1 MNSEANL
8 EIVLFTLLGF
18 LGTVILLSII
28 LIIVVV
34 WRVRKIEIP
43 ADADFFE
50 ALRYTP
56 LIIVITLDML
66 DFAFDFLSA
75 PIGFTLLTFLGLNP
89 LRGVAAIEAV
99 IPGTQLIP
107 LMTLAWIFVRFA
119 DRRGLKIP
127 NL

>member
-1 MNSEANL
+1 MNSEGNL
-8 EIVLFTLLGF
+8 QILLYYLLG
-18 LGTVILLSII
+18 LIGSGILLSII
-28 LIIVVV
+28 LVVLVV
-34 WRVRKIEIP
+34 WRIKKIDIP
-43 ADADFFE
+43 SDVDFFE

-56 LIIVITLDML
+56 LIIVITLDVL

-75 PIGFTLLTFLGLNP
+75 PIGWGLLTFLGLDP

-127 NL
+127 NI

>member
-8 EIVLFTLLGF
+8 EIVLYTILGF
-18 LGTVILLSII
+18 LGTGILLSII
-28 LIIVVV
+28 LVIFVI
-34 WRVRKIEIP
+34 WRIKKIEIP
-43 ADADFFE
+43 AGADFFE

-56 LIIVITLDML
+56 LIIVITLDVL

-107 LMTLAWIFVRFA
+107 LMTIAWGFVRIA
-119 DRRGLKIP
+119 DKRGVRIP
-127 NL
+127 RI

>member
-1 MNSEANL
+1 MNIDSDL
-8 EIVLFTLLGF
+8 QILLFTILGF
-18 LGTVILLSII
+18 LVIGIVLSII
-28 LIIVVV
+28 LIVFII
-34 WRVRKIEIP
+34 WRIRKIEIP
-43 ADADFFE
+43 AGADFFE

-56 LIIVITLDML
+56 LIIVITLDVL

-107 LMTLAWIFVRFA
+107 LMTLAWLFVRFA

-127 NL
+127 NI

>member
-1 MNSEANL
+1 MDSEANL
-8 EIVLFTLLGF
+8 QIALYTFLGF
-18 LGTVILLSII
+18 LGTGILLSII

-43 ADADFFE
+43 AGADFFE

-56 LIIVITLDML
+56 LIIVITLDVL

>member
-1 MNSEANL
+1 MDSDANL
-8 EIVLFTLLGF
+8 QIALYTFLGF
-18 LGTVILLSII
+18 FGTGILLSII

-43 ADADFFE
+43 AGADFFE

-56 LIIVITLDML
+56 LIIPITLDVL

-107 LMTLAWIFVRFA
+107 LMTVAWIFVRFA
-119 DRRGLKIP
+119 DSRGLKIP

>member
-8 EIVLFTLLGF
+8 QIALFTLLGF
-18 LGTVILLSII
+18 LGTGILLSII
-28 LIIVVV
+28 LMIFVV
-34 WRVRKIEIP
+34 WRIKKIEIP
-43 ADADFFE
+43 PGANFFE

-56 LIIVITLDML
+56 LIIVITLDVL

>member
-1 MNSEANL
+1 MNSDANL
-8 EIVLFTLLGF
+8 QIVLFTLLGF
-18 LGTVILLSII
+18 LGTGILLSII

-43 ADADFFE
+43 VGADFFE

-56 LIIVITLDML
+56 LIIVITLDVL

>member
-1 MNSEANL
+1 MNIDSDL
-8 EIVLFTLLGF
+8 QILLFTILGF
-18 LGTVILLSII
+18 LVIGIVLSII
-28 LIIVVV
+28 LIVFII
-34 WRVRKIEIP
+34 WRIRKIEIP
-43 ADADFFE
+43 AGADFFE

-107 LMTLAWIFVRFA
+107 LMTLAWLFVRFA

>member
-1 MNSEANL
+1 MNSEGNL
-8 EIVLFTLLGF
+8 QIVLFTLLGF
-18 LGTVILLSII
+18 LGTGILLSII
-28 LIIVVV
+28 LTIFVV
-34 WRVRKIEIP
+34 WRIKKIEIP
-43 ADADFFE
+43 PNANFFE

-56 LIIVITLDML
+56 LIIVITLDVL

-107 LMTLAWIFVRFA
+107 LMTLAWIFVRVA

>member
-1 MNSEANL
+1 MYSEANL

-18 LGTVILLSII
+18 LGTGILLSII
-28 LIIVVV
+28 LIIFIV
-34 WRVRKIEIP
+34 WRIRKIEIP
-43 ADADFFE
+43 SDADFFE

-56 LIIVITLDML
+56 LIIVITLDVL
-66 DFAFDFLSA
+66 DFAIDFLSA

-107 LMTLAWIFVRFA
+107 LMTLAWIFVRVA

>member
-1 MNSEANL
+1 MNSDANL
-8 EIVLFTLLGF
+8 QIVLFTLLGF
-18 LGTVILLSII
+18 LGTGILLSII

-43 ADADFFE
+43 VGADFFE

-56 LIIVITLDML
+56 LIIVVTLDVL

>member
-1 MNSEANL
+1 MNTDGNL
-8 EIVLFTLLGF
+8 QIALFTLLGF
-18 LGTVILLSII
+18 LGTGILLSII
-28 LIIVVV
+28 LVVFV
-34 WRVRKIEIP
+34 IWRIKKIEIP
-43 ADADFFE
+43 PDANFFE

-56 LIIVITLDML
+56 LIIVITLDLL

-89 LRGVAAIEAV
+89 LRGVAAIEAL

-107 LMTLAWIFVRFA
+107 LMTLAWIFIRFA

>member
-1 MNSEANL
+1 MNADNGL
-8 EIVLFTLLGF
+8 QIILLTVLGLVGS
-18 LGTVILLSII
+18 GILLSII

-43 ADADFFE
+43 AGADFFE

-56 LIIVITLDML
+56 LIIVITLDVL

>member
-1 MNSEANL
+1 MNSEGNL
-8 EIVLFTLLGF
+8 QILLYYLLG
-18 LGTVILLSII
+18 LIGSGILLSII
-28 LIIVVV
+28 LVVLVV
-34 WRVRKIEIP
+34 WRIKKIDIP
-43 ADADFFE
+43 SDVDFFE

-56 LIIVITLDML
+56 LIIVITLDVL

-75 PIGFTLLTFLGLNP
+75 PIGWGLLTFLGLEP

-107 LMTLAWIFVRFA
+107 LMTMAWIFVRFA

-127 NL
+127 NI

>member
-1 MNSEANL
+1 MNSEGNL
-8 EIVLFTLLGF
+8 QILLYYI
-18 LGTVILLSII
+18 LGLIGSGILLSII
-28 LIIVVV
+28 LVVLVV
-34 WRVRKIEIP
+34 WRIKKIDIP
-43 ADADFFE
+43 ANADFFE

-107 LMTLAWIFVRFA
+107 LMTIAWGFVRIT
-119 DRRGLKIP
+119 DKKGIQIP
-127 NL
+127 RI

>member
-8 EIVLFTLLGF
+8 QIALFTLLGF
-18 LGTVILLSII
+18 LGTGIILSII
-28 LIIVVV
+28 LIIFIV

-56 LIIVITLDML
+56 LIIVITLDVL

>member
-8 EIVLFTLLGF
+8 QIALFTLLGF
-18 LGTVILLSII
+18 LGAGILLSII
-28 LIIVVV
+28 LMIFVV
-34 WRVRKIEIP
+34 WRIKKIEIP
-43 ADADFFE
+43 PDANFFD

-56 LIIVITLDML
+56 LIIVITLDVL

-75 PIGFTLLTFLGLNP
+75 PIGWGLLTFLGLDP

-127 NL
+127 NI

>member
-1 MNSEANL
+1 MNSEGNL
-8 EIVLFTLLGF
+8 QILLYYF
-18 LGTVILLSII
+18 LGLIGSGILLSII
-28 LIIVVV
+28 LVVLVV
-34 WRVRKIEIP
+34 WRIKKIDIP

-56 LIIVITLDML
+56 LIIVITLDVL

-75 PIGFTLLTFLGLNP
+75 PIGWGLLTFLGLDP
-89 LRGVAAIEAV
+89 LRGVAAIEAI

-127 NL
+127 NI

>member
-1 MNSEANL
+1 MDIDSNL
-8 EIVLFTLLGF
+8 QILLFMLLG
-18 LGTVILLSII
+18 LMGAAVMLSILLII
-28 LIIVVV
+28 FIV
-34 WRVRKIEIP
+34 WRIRKIEIP
-43 ADADFFE
+43 VDADFFE

-56 LIIVITLDML
+56 LIIVVTLDLL

-107 LMTLAWIFVRFA
+107 LMTIAWGFVRIA
-119 DRRGLKIP
+119 DKRGVRIP
-127 NL
+127 RI

>member
-1 MNSEANL
+1 MNSDANL
-8 EIVLFTLLGF
+8 QIALFTLLGF
-18 LGTVILLSII
+18 LGTGILLSII

-43 ADADFFE
+43 VGADFFE

-56 LIIVITLDML
+56 LIIVITLDVL

>member
-1 MNSEANL
+1 MNADNGL
-8 EIVLFTLLGF
+8 QIILLTVLGLVGS
-18 LGTVILLSII
+18 GILLSII
-28 LIIVVV
+28 LIIFIV

-43 ADADFFE
+43 AGADFFE

-56 LIIVITLDML
+56 LIIVITLDVL

-107 LMTLAWIFVRFA
+107 LMTIAWGFVRIA
-119 DRRGLKIP
+119 DKRGFQIP
-127 NL
+127 RI

>member
-1 MNSEANL
+1 MNADNGL
-8 EIVLFTLLGF
+8 QIILLTVLGLVGS
-18 LGTVILLSII
+18 GILLSII
-28 LIIVVV
+28 LIIFIV

-56 LIIVITLDML
+56 LIIVITLDVL

-107 LMTLAWIFVRFA
+107 LMTIAWGFVRIA
-119 DRRGLKIP
+119 DKRGFQIP
-127 NL
+127 RI

>member
-1 MNSEANL
+1 MNSEGNL
-8 EIVLFTLLGF
+8 QILLYYLLG
-18 LGTVILLSII
+18 LIGSGILLSII
-28 LIIVVV
+28 LVVLVV
-34 WRVRKIEIP
+34 WRIKKIDIP
-43 ADADFFE
+43 SDVDFFE

-56 LIIVITLDML
+56 LIIVITLDVL

-75 PIGFTLLTFLGLNP
+75 PIGWGLLTFLGLEP

-127 NL
+127 NI

>member
-8 EIVLFTLLGF
+8 QIALFTLLGF
-18 LGTVILLSII
+18 LGTGIILSII
-28 LIIVVV
+28 LIIFIV

-43 ADADFFE
+43 AGADFFE

-56 LIIVITLDML
+56 LIIVITLDVL